1 MNRKL
6 LPHPGLLVDLI
17 MGMLFP
23 VCLGFRL
30 MADPVHEWLGLAL
43 FVLFGVHLW
52 FNRRWFCDLFRGRYT
67 LRRALNAFVI
77 LALLGLMLM
86 LLAGGLMNA
95 HLLKALELPGSME
108 HRMRHTLAAYWGLVC
123 VGLHTG
129 MQWSALSG
137 AIRKAAGRVWRHPA
151 AGAML
156 RATGLALAVFGVWAS
171 FDREMG
177 AKLFLGF
184 GFDFWDPERPAALF
198 YLCVLSIMSLYV
210 WAGRGIARLSAIRRR
225 KPPHE

>member
-30 MADPVHEWLGLAL
+30 MAEPVHEWLGLAL

-52 FNRRWFCDLFRGRYT
+52 FNRRWFYDLFRGRYT

-129 MQWSALSG
+129 MQWHSFHAESWEPPAPG
-137 AIRKAAGRVWRHPA
+137 HAAA
-151 AGAML
+151 Q
-156 RATGLALAVFGVWAS
+156 T
-171 FDREMG
+171 
-177 AKLFLGF
+177 
-184 GFDFWDPERPAALF
+184 AALPRESF
-198 YLCVLSIMSLYV
+198 HGTHETTPARRTTMSLPRTNVSLNTTSCCFY
-210 WAGRGIARLSAIRRR
+210 
-225 KPPHE
+225 